1 MSLMI
6 KNHFQAI
13 KLEYFRPKSLRKG
26 IRLMKSLHVS
36 GVIEERRENGIFI
49 RGTVLRE
56 NPGAIST
63 RRNENVYSP
72 IIEVLTWFC

>member
-1 MSLMI
+1 
-6 KNHFQAI
+6 
-13 KLEYFRPKSLRKG
+13 
-26 IRLMKSLHVS
+26 MKSFQVS

-56 NPGAIST
+56 TPGAIST

-72 IIEVLTWFC
+72 IIEVP